1 MYVQKIH
8 PWFERDACCL
18 LPFFSVQRWDKVDHG
33 NQTVFSLQ
41 DSTLNAPQQT
51 LNCMHNISKMSGS
64 LAKTI
69 NIALLLQCIHWLIAV
84 KSLDA
89 LGSSWLLYQG
99 RIPLLPS
106 FLWLTPSI
114 TASGK
119 CNLPSHLPTA
129 RLIGVAPVNSFRI
142 VFNNLIF
149 LKLQSDYFSQSKYSL
164 RRWGII
170 QLVCFPMKI
179 TFSIFTLHFLL
190 MQHQSR

>member
-1 MYVQKIH
+1 MIWKG
-8 PWFERDACCL
+8 CCL
-18 LPFFSVQRWDKVDHG
+18 PPFFSVQRWDKADHG

-51 LNCMHNISKMSGS
+51 LNCMHSPSIMSGS

-69 NIALLLQCIHWLIAV
+69 NITLLLQCIHWLIAV

-99 RIPLLPS
+99 RIPLLPT
-106 FLWLTPSI
+106 FFQLLPTI

-119 CNLPSHLPTA
+119 CNLPSHLPRA
-129 RLIGVAPVNSFRI
+129 RLMGLAPVDSFGT

-149 LKLQSDYFSQSKYSL
+149 LMLQSDYFSQSKYSL
-164 RRWGII
+164 KRQRIV
-170 QLVCFPMKI
+170 QLVYFLLNT
-179 TFSIFTLHFLL
+179 TFSIFSFDFLL
-190 MQHQSR
+190 LLHRVGGV